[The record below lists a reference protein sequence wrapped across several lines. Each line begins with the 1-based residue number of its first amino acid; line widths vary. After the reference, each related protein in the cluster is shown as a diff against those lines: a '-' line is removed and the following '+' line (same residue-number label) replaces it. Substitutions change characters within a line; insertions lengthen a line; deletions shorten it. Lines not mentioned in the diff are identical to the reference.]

1 MIGAGATLAGAI
13 VQLWFS
19 TRQRERERYMQLRR
33 DVYLSAA
40 EGLAASVE
48 YLNQHARTDIPF
60 GKAVAF
66 SGMVGWLFKTYLIAD
81 TDALIAL
88 NEASTLIA
96 AAIVDI
102 APYRLAVQQVEDDIA
117 IARTGVESTQR
128 FMDEMRSDIKNAD
141 VQNPTEANLRH
152 VEWAAAQHDVAT
164 KQLKEQLNK
173 LEMLTDEHA
182 RRVKHLI
189 EKSIAINR
197 DVQKPV
203 RDALLAARAELEV
216 DVDRRKFA
224 SAAAAW
230 DARASAK
237 VAQLIAL
244 IDEQVTPPPPDL
256 IGTENSSVGRDRTS
270 EPQVTES
277 RPNCCVSRRCSDP
290 GD

>member
-1 MIGAGATLAGAI
+1 MSDAIVGVLIGAGATLAGAM

-60 GKAVAF
+60 GKAVTP
-66 SGMVGWLFKTYLIAD
+66 SGMVAWLFKTYLIAD

-96 AAIVDI
+96 AAIVDM

-117 IARTGVESTQR
+117 IARTGIESTQR
-128 FMDEMRSDIKNAD
+128 FLDEMRSDIKNAD
-141 VQNPTEANLRH
+141 MQNPTETTLRR
-152 VEWAAAQHDVAT
+152 VEWAAAQHDAAT
-164 KQLKEQLNK
+164 EQLQEQLHK
-173 LEMLTDEHA
+173 LDTLTDEHA
-182 RRVKHLI
+182 RGVKQLI
-189 EKSIAINR
+189 EKSIVINR

-216 DVDRRKFA
+216 EVDRSKFA

-244 IDEQVTPPPPDL
+244 IDEQVATPPPDL

-270 EPQVTES
+270 EP
-277 RPNCCVSRRCSDP
+277 
-290 GD
+290 